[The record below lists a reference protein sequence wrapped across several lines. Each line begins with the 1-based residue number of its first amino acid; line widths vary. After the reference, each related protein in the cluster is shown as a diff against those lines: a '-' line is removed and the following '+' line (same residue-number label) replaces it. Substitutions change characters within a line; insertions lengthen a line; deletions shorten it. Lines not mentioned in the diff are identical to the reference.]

1 MFHACTLRHAA
12 LRFNI
17 EITAGFTATQSLYL
31 RDAPQLMHAKRRR
44 GSDIAG
50 TPQVFWFGRHVN
62 NTDVHQYM
70 RTF

>member
-1 MFHACTLRHAA
+1 M
-12 LRFNI
+12 
-17 EITAGFTATQSLYL
+17 QSLYL

-62 NTDVHQYM
+62 NTDVHKYM